1 MIMSGLRDKNLLLLG
16 ILTMQ
21 SVHGYQLN
29 ELLKAPTNGIQIG
42 KANAYRLLAKLEQKG
57 WVTHKEEREGNRP
70 PRQVYSI
77 TPEGQAEFDNLLR
90 KRLSGHEPGEHPD
103 GVSLN
108 FIGALKPKKAASLLK
123 RRLETL
129 EERYA
134 ALDEFPHD
142 VRAAHPG
149 LDYLIRQSELE
160 RDFISDLIKR
170 LKKKSE
176 SQKGYSR

>member
-1 MIMSGLRDKNLLLLG
+1 MTMSSIRDKNLLLLG
-16 ILTMQ
+16 ILSMQ

-29 ELLKAPTNGIQIG
+29 HLLKAPTNGVQIG

-70 PRQVYSI
+70 PRLVYSI
-77 TPEGQAEFDNLLR
+77 TQEGQAEFGNLLR
-90 KRLSGHEPGEHPD
+90 KRLSDHEPGEHPD

-108 FIGALKPKKAASLLK
+108 FIGALKPKKAGALLK
-123 RRLETL
+123 QRLELL

-134 ALDEFPHD
+134 ALDEFPYD
-142 VRAAHPG
+142 VRQAHPG

-160 RDFISDLIKR
+160 RDFISGLIKR
-170 LKKKSE
+170 LKKKN
-176 SQKGYSR
+176 

>member
-1 MIMSGLRDKNLLLLG
+1 MSSPRDKNLLLLG
-16 ILTMQ
+16 ILSMQ
-21 SVHGYQLN
+21 SIHGYQLN
-29 ELLKAPTNGIQIG
+29 EFLKAPTNGIQIG

-77 TPEGQAEFDNLLR
+77 TPEGQTEFDNLLR
-90 KRLSGHEPGEHPD
+90 KRLADHEPGEHPD

-108 FIGALKPKKAASLLK
+108 FIGALKPKKAGTLLK
-123 RRLETL
+123 RRLELL
-129 EERYA
+129 EQRFA

-160 RDFISDLIKR
+160 RDFISGLIKR
-170 LKKKSE
+170 LKKKS
-176 SQKGYSR
+176 